1 MPDTVYLNAQHK
13 ISKKPNMNAYYRT
26 LIAVFVLSSMGASA
40 YTNAAILNT
49 FDLILVDDSGG
60 QVGVGNLTFE
70 TDTPTGTFALEDL
83 NQFSFFMDIDAPT
96 LTTSGFFDPP
106 VGTGE
111 REEII
116 LEGVLGSRSIT
127 INDPNGSNTPFSGG
141 NPRVTITHNDNSDR
155 FGIVRGTFTNIS
167 WITTDTTSV
176 SIPEPTS
183 LVLLLFGSTCCMI
196 SRRLRILS

>member
-1 MPDTVYLNAQHK
+1 MKTYH
-13 ISKKPNMNAYYRT
+13 RT
-26 LIAVFVLSSMGASA
+26 LIAVYVFSYLGVSA
-40 YTNAAILNT
+40 CTNAAILNT
-49 FDLILVDDSGG
+49 FDLVFIDASGD

-70 TDTPTGTFALEDL
+70 TEAPTGTFALEDL

-116 LEGVLGSRSIT
+116 LEGIVGSRSIT

-167 WITTDTTSV
+167 WITTDTTSASV
-176 SIPEPTS
+176 PEPTAMA
-183 LVLLLFGSTCCMI
+183 LFLLSSVCCVT
-196 SRRLRILS
+196 RHRPYFRN